1 MRRPQKLLRVT
12 PYLLVAVLPLLMAM
26 ESCGA
31 LDPTLTTIYDE
42 VFQGSCAFES
52 CHGGPNPESD
62 LDLSSTS
69 AAFATL
75 IGVDGEEA
83 DVVRVVPGDPDN
95 SLLYQLLLAPV
106 GDARQM
112 PVGDQLPDPEIE
124 AIRQWIE
131 DGAENN

>member
-1 MRRPQKLLRVT
+1 
-12 PYLLVAVLPLLMAM
+12 MAA

-31 LDPTLTTIYDE
+31 LDPTLTTIDEE

-52 CHGGPNPESD
+52 CHGGANPEAG
-62 LDLSSTS
+62 LDLSSAA
-69 AAFATL
+69 AAFTSL
-75 IGVDGEEA
+75 IDVPGEES

-95 SLLYQLLLAPV
+95 SLLYQVLLTSLGP
-106 GDARQM
+106 DLRQM
-112 PVGDQLPDPEIE
+112 PIGDQLPDIEIE